1 MGVVEQVFESLKDIP
16 ESSVLALEANSDAY
30 FDVIRAITEKIPNYK
45 NLDVIYINSTLPAS
59 SIISVMDL
67 LDIKRD
73 HIYFVDCASSVLL
86 TQQAQNDHVIFVE
99 SPTMLENI
107 MLKVEYLMR
116 KLDKKRGKLIHK
128 ELEPVNC
135 QSLYKEVIVSGLY
148 FDVETGEWARLYGYR
163 NWYKENIMKIPHKNP
178 ALGIH
183 FQEVSKSLETQLTG
197 QIQVHTEHPLYY
209 IVYGLYD
216 ELDDLIENL

>member
-1 MGVVEQVFESLKDIP
+1 MGVVEQIFESMKDLP
-16 ESSVLALEANSDAY
+16 ESSVIALEANSDAY

-86 TQQAQNDHVIFVE
+86 TLQQQDDHVLFVE

-107 MLKVEYLMR
+107 MLKVEFLMR
-116 KLDKKRGKLIHK
+116 KLDKKRGKLVFIDSINSLAIH
-128 ELEPVNC
+128 N
-135 QSLYKEVIVSGLY
+135 S
-148 FDVETGEWARLYGYR
+148 
-163 NWYKENIMKIPHKNP
+163 
-178 ALGIH
+178 LGILSEFMH
-183 FQEVSKSLETQLTG
+183 ILFNNLRSKGAYTIVLSIKEQGSEEISKALTM
-197 QIQVHTEHPLYY
+197 VC
-209 IVYGLYD
+209 D
-216 ELDDLIENL
+216 EKIDVKEEW

>member
-1 MGVVEQVFESLKDIP
+1 MGVVEQIFESLKDIP

-30 FDVIRAITEKIPNYK
+30 FDVIRAITEKIPKYK

-73 HIYFVDCASSVLL
+73 NIYFVDCASSVLL
-86 TQQAQNDHVIFVE
+86 TQQVQDDHVLFVE

-116 KLDKKRGKLIHK
+116 KLDKKRGKLIFIDSI
-128 ELEPVNC
+128 N
-135 QSLYKEVIVSGLY
+135 SLAIHNS
-148 FDVETGEWARLYGYR
+148 
-163 NWYKENIMKIPHKNP
+163 
-178 ALGIH
+178 LGILSEFMH
-183 FQEVSKSLETQLTG
+183 ILFNNLRSKGAYTVVLSIKEQSSDEISKALTM
-197 QIQVHTEHPLYY
+197 VC
-209 IVYGLYD
+209 D
-216 ELDDLIENL
+216 EKIDVKEEW